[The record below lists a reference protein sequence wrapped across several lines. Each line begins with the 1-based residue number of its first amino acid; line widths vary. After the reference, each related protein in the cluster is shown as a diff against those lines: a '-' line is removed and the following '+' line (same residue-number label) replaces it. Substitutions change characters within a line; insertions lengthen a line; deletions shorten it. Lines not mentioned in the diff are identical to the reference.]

1 MGESLYTKYRPQNWG
16 EVIGQEVCIEALQ
29 ALLAK
34 GNTHSFLLTGPYGC
48 GKTSIGRLIA
58 QEVGADMQFG
68 FIEVNAGNDRGID
81 TIRGIASNVKSPPL
95 SGKALV
101 YLIDEA
107 HRITKDAS
115 EALLKPME
123 DCPEWAYFILA
134 TSEPTKIPAGL
145 KQRCTHFPVTYL
157 KSFDIMK
164 VLKKVNTEEELD
176 VPREILN
183 KVAELAEGSP
193 RQALVLLEQVSVLD
207 SPDKMTE
214 LLSAFYGQEEKVG
227 HFCQALLKKDF
238 GEAKKAL
245 TGLSE
250 DAEAIRR
257 GVLGYMGKVIENGNN
272 TAKADMAA
280 SIFMDFAQHQYMGK
294 PALIWST
301 WMVCREG

>member
-1 MGESLYTKYRPQNWG
+1 MSEPLYTRYRPQKWG
-16 EVIGQEVCIEALQ
+16 EVIGQDVCIEALQ
-29 ALLAK
+29 ALLER
-34 GNTHSFLLTGPYGC
+34 GSTHSFLLTGPYGC
-48 GKTSIGRLIA
+48 GKTTIGRLIA
-58 QEVGADMQFG
+58 QELGADMSYS
-68 FIEVNAGNDRGID
+68 FIEVNAGNDRGIE
-81 TIRGIASNVKSPPL
+81 TIRNITNNIKSPPMIG
-95 SGKALV
+95 SALV

-123 DCPEWAYFILA
+123 ECPKWAYFILA
-134 TSEPTKIPAGL
+134 TSEPAKIPANL

-164 VLKKVNTEEELD
+164 VLKKVNTDEELD
-176 VPREILN
+176 VPREVLN

-207 SPDKMTE
+207 SSDKMME

-227 HFCQALLKKDF
+227 HFCQALLSKDF
-238 GEAKKAL
+238 GAAKKAL
-245 TGLSE
+245 AGLSE

-257 GVLGYMGKVIENGNN
+257 GVLGYMGKVIENGA
-272 TAKADMAA
+272 TAKADVAA

-294 PALIWST
+294 PALIWSAY
-301 WMVCREG
+301 MVCRDV